1 MEKIRIEVTD
11 DFDIFVTSKDR
22 NQVSDKK
29 LISLDDLYNILG
41 ECNGKR
47 KSQKV
52 KLNRD
57 ILYSSPLM
65 PSFNGVHVLQHI
77 IKNENTEIVVL
88 QREARRSKVAF
99 YDEVMEDVGM
109 PSLIF
114 AIYLTG
120 GAIRTAKVMAVK
132 DKLIKEDTKLY
143 RYPLTNVGDMGS
155 ICFGSNNLREFSV
168 DESTFNNLHSFPNM
182 FLMMP
187 STHDIRHQN
196 KYKMD
201 LKPLLNHLKGK
212 DFDNEKLSDANITY
226 RAWINQHVE

>member
-1 MEKIRIEVTD
+1 MEKIRIEITD
-11 DFDIFVTSKDR
+11 DFDIFVTSKGS

-29 LISLDDLYNILG
+29 LISIDDLYNILG

-47 KSQKV
+47 KSKNV

-77 IKNENTEIVVL
+77 IKNQNTEIVVL

-99 YDEVMEDVGM
+99 YDEVIDDVGI

-155 ICFGSNNLREFSV
+155 ICFGKNNLREYSI
-168 DESTFNNLHSFPNM
+168 DDYTFNNLHSFPNM

-226 RAWINQHVE
+226 REWINQHVE

>member
-1 MEKIRIEVTD
+1 MEKIKIEITD
-11 DFDIFVTSKDR
+11 DFDIFVTSKSR
-22 NQVSDKK
+22 NQMSDKK
-29 LISLDDLYNILG
+29 LISIDDLYNILG

-52 KLNRD
+52 KLDRD

-114 AIYLTG
+114 AIYLTSG
-120 GAIRTAKVMAVK
+120 VIRAAKVMAVK

-155 ICFGSNNLREFSV
+155 ICFGGNNLREYSV
-168 DESTFNNLHSFPNM
+168 NDGTFNNLHSFPNM

-187 STHDIRHQN
+187 STHEIRHQN
-196 KYKMD
+196 NYKME

-212 DFDNEKLSDANITY
+212 DFDNDKLFEANITY